1 MNSMARNIIALF
13 AWQGANY
20 VLPLLTLPY
29 LARVLGP
36 EQFGVLAFSQAVT
49 AYFVLLSD
57 WGFALSAAQ
66 AVSRQ
71 RLDPQALSRIL
82 VDTVWA
88 KCLLALATFLLLLL
102 AIATVP
108 PLRAHALVILCSW
121 LAVPGSVLTL
131 NWFLQGVEKL
141 DRLVAAGLI
150 GKLVTL
156 PLVFLCVKSQGDTWI
171 AALLQSAGGI
181 VAGLVSIH
189 ATRRL
194 DMVRWQRPALAGAI
208 MQIRAGAPLFFAAAA
223 VNLYTTTNTVVLGF
237 FASTREVGQF
247 NGADRLRGAA
257 QGLLAPLSQ
266 AAFPRVNF
274 LMAHSREE
282 AFRFLRKMLWVQ
294 GGIALAI
301 SAAMYVLAPLA
312 VHLVLGK
319 GYEASIGLLRWFSL
333 LPFVLALSN
342 VFGIQTMLPLG
353 MNREFSLILML
364 SGLVNVL
371 MVIPLCMLFGAEGVV
386 ASIVIVEIGVTVC
399 MGWLLAARG
408 VHLFR
413 MQ

>member
-1 MNSMARNIIALF
+1 MSSMARNIIALF
-13 AWQGANY
+13 AWQGVNY

-36 EQFGVLAFSQAVT
+36 EQFGVLAFSQAVI

-66 AVSRQ
+66 AVSRMRQ
-71 RLDPQALSRIL
+71 DPEALSRIL
-82 VDTVWA
+82 VDTLWA
-88 KCLLALATFLLLLL
+88 KCLLAGITLLVLLL
-102 AIATVP
+102 AVAVVP
-108 PLRAHALVILCSW
+108 QLRAHAAVILCSW

-156 PLVFLCVKSQGDTWI
+156 PLVFLCVQSAGDTWI
-171 AALLQSAGGI
+171 AATLQSGGAV
-181 VAGLVSIH
+181 VAGLVSVYVV
-189 ATRRL
+189 RRL
-194 DMVRWQRPALAGAI
+194 AVVRWRQPSLAGAVT
-208 MQIRAGAPLFFAAAA
+208 QIREGAPLFFAAAA
-223 VNLYTTTNTVVLGF
+223 ISLYTTTNTVVLGF
-237 FASTREVGQF
+237 FASTREVGLF

-257 QGLLAPLSQ
+257 QGLLAPVSQ

-274 LMAHSREE
+274 LMAQSRPE

-294 GGIALAI
+294 CGMALLI
-301 SAAMYVLAPLA
+301 SVAMYTLAPLG

-319 GYEASIGLLRWFSL
+319 GYEPSVSLLRWFSV

-353 MNREFSLILML
+353 MNKEFSRILML

-371 MVIPLCMLFGAEGVV
+371 MVIPLCILFGAAGVV
-386 ASIVIVEIGVTVC
+386 ASIVCVEIGVTVW

-408 VHLFR
+408 IHLLR
-413 MQ
+413 LQ